1 MEIGLDQMIDRMG
14 DAYNN
19 EFKILELQNFLK
31 NPPLVL
37 FNLSPSQ
44 ETGEVTF
51 KANLKPYS
59 QLYVV
64 AIDLNSVAQK
74 QVDLADLIPT

>member
-31 NPPLVL
+31 NPPLVI
-37 FNLSPSQ
+37 FNLSPS
-44 ETGEVTF
+44 
-51 KANLKPYS
+51 
-59 QLYVV
+59 
-64 AIDLNSVAQK
+64 
-74 QVDLADLIPT
+74 